1 MMILNKPLP
10 PEDLKLTDLK
20 VSLPAHVVRDLET
33 MSANT
38 KQDISTLVETSL
50 KMFIATHND
59 YLRRN
64 KVP

>member
-10 PEDLKLTDLK
+10 PEDLKATELR

-33 MSANT
+33 MAANT
-38 KQDISTLVETSL
+38 KQDISKLVEISL

-59 YLRRN
+59 FLRRN

>member
-1 MMILNKPLP
+1 MILNKPLP
-10 PEDLKLTDLK
+10 AEDSKPTDLK

-33 MSANT
+33 MATNT
-38 KQDISTLVETSL
+38 KQEISKLVEISL